1 MHLEMQQRRR
11 NWESEGRRLIGE
23 LELKRRT
30 AKREQGHRDS
40 MKVILNAAVIKMLNE
55 SGDAILWLLT
65 LKRLLD

>member
-11 NWESEGRRLIGE
+11 NWEREGRRLIGE

-30 AKREQGHRDS
+30 TKREQGHRDS